1 MLLSEPSMT
10 KPTQKSAKGSK
21 KGKMSADDQ
30 EKKNQIQKLITICE
44 QGIVA
49 VRNLKPRDPT

>member
-1 MLLSEPSMT
+1 MT
-10 KPTQKSAKGSK
+10 KQPQKSAKGSK

>member
-1 MLLSEPSMT
+1 MT

-30 EKKNQIQKLITICE
+30 EKKNQIQKLIIICE

-49 VRNLKPRDPT
+49 VRNLKPGDPI